1 MTSSRT
7 TASASTTIP
16 TSRQTSG
23 VGLVHQAPAFGEED
37 FAAAVKDG
45 VISADRPPPNP
56 VDDNRCFTSE
66 VKDFEGQD
74 VKYADNT
81 IIKYLRERGRL
92 IVDSQIAQQLGD
104 LSAPHRPHHHAQQA
118 G

>member
-1 MTSSRT
+1 M
-7 TASASTTIP
+7 
-16 TSRQTSG
+16 
-23 VGLVHQAPAFGEED
+23 
-37 FAAAVKDG
+37 KDG

-56 VDDNRCFTSE
+56 AEDNGCVTSE

-74 VKYADNT
+74 VKDADKT

-92 IVDSQIAQQLGD
+92 TVDSQITQQLGD
-104 LSAPHRPHHHAQQA
+104 LPAPHRPHHHAQQA